1 MRLLPGSWRALL
13 RRLDTLQASASVA
26 ALAAIAC
33 ACIAYCAAAN
43 AQSNTDD
50 LPPLAPP
57 YETLRYRVVYDG
69 GANAWAYEVRLYTDR
84 SVLYVGSG
92 KVKTAGRRQF
102 RLSQEQYDTLLR
114 AFEYADF
121 MRMRNPA
128 RGGRDTALV
137 LTHTRE
143 GRSHTV
149 YTGDPGPGWP
159 RPFFQLVWSLESM
172 LQIQRLACPIEYS
185 MNKDPVDA
193 CQSRAKAMDQV
204 YPRR

>member
-1 MRLLPGSWRALL
+1 MAMPPLPGTWRARL
-13 RRLDTLQASASVA
+13 RRALTRA
-26 ALAAIAC
+26 ALAAAAFIAL
-33 ACIAYCAAAN
+33 ACPAH

-50 LPPLAPP
+50 LPTLAPP
-57 YETLRYRVVYDG
+57 YETLRYSVVYDG
-69 GANAWAYEVRLYTDR
+69 GANTWAYEVRLYTDR
-84 SVLYVGSG
+84 SVLYLGRG

-102 RLSQEQYDTLLR
+102 RLSEEQYDTLLR

-149 YTGDPGPGWP
+149 YTGDPGPGWS
-159 RPFFQLVWSLESM
+159 RPFFQLVWSIESM
-172 LQIQRLACPIEYS
+172 LQVQRLACPIEYT

-193 CQSRAKAMDQV
+193 CQVRAKAMDQG